1 MIKERNMNQD
11 PKEKLISRIR
21 KIDNPDI
28 LNEVNRLLN
37 TNLDDEVYL
46 TTSEQKAIIQ
56 KAQKQIENGEIIDG
70 ETADK
75 EIDKWLEE

>member
-1 MIKERNMNQD
+1 MNQD
-11 PKEKLISRIR
+11 PKEKLISRIM

-56 KAQKQIENGEIIDG
+56 KAQKQIENDEIIDG

>member
-1 MIKERNMNQD
+1 MNQD